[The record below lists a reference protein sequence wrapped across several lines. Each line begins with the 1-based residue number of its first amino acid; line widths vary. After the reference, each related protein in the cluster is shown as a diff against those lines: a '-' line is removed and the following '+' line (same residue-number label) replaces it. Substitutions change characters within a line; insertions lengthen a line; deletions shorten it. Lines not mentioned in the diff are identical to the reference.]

1 MASRELSEAIAFQLS
16 MLQELG
22 AVQTPGEQRAIYRTF
37 MRQYQQ
43 PAADVTIEAVI
54 VNGVPCE
61 RMTPPTAVGNRTLLY
76 VHGGGYVV
84 GSPAEYRDMVP
95 RIARAAQARA
105 LAVDYRLAPE
115 HPHPA
120 AVDDAVNVYRGL
132 LDEGVQAEE
141 IAVAG
146 DSAGGGLTVAT
157 LVAARD
163 AGLPL
168 PAAGVCISPW
178 VDLEGTGDSMSM
190 NDGRD
195 PLVKKDLVLGMAQ
208 AYLGD
213 QDRRTPLAAPLYADL
228 RGLPPLLIQVGTSET
243 LLDDARRLAERA
255 KAAGVDVTLEE
266 WPDMLHVWHMFGS
279 FLPEAQQASDRIGEF
294 IRERT
299 GQAASVA

>member
-1 MASRELSEAIAFQLS
+1 MASTELAQAIAVQQGI
-16 MLQELG
+16 LQEFL
-22 AVQTPGEQRAIYRTF
+22 AVQTPDEYRVIYSKALQ
-37 MRQYQQ
+37 QYP
-43 PAADVTIEAVI
+43 PAPDVTLTAVTA
-54 VNGVPCE
+54 NGVPCE
-61 RMTPPTAVGNRTLLY
+61 WMVPPHTREQRTLLY

-105 LAVDYRLAPE
+105 LAVDYRRAPE

-120 AVDDAVNVYRGL
+120 AVEDAVAVYRWL
-132 LDEGVQAEE
+132 LDQGVRPAE
-141 IAVAG
+141 IVVAG

-157 LVAARD
+157 LIAARE

-178 VDLEGTGDSMSM
+178 VDMEGSGASMTA
-190 NDGRD
+190 NDPRD
-195 PLVKKDLVLGMAQ
+195 PLVKKDLILGMAQ

-228 RGLPPLLIQVGTSET
+228 RGLPPMLIQVGTAET

-255 KAAGVDVTLEE
+255 KAAGVNVTLEE
-266 WPDMLHVWHMFGS
+266 WPDMIHDWHWFGS
-279 FLPEAQQASDRIGEF
+279 FLPEAQQASERIGAF
-294 IRERT
+294 MQERM
-299 GQAASVA
+299 GQSAGVA